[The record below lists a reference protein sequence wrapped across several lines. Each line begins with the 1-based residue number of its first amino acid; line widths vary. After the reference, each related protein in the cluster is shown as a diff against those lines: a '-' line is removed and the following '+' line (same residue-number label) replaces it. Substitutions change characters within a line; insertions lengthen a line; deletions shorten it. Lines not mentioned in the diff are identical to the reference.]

1 MAAVQKSD
9 LVRGS
14 SKKGKDKMQN
24 EEKEKLKMN
33 ICARLNEIYNECG
46 RDYEKYVLTI
56 EQMEKEG
63 KIKSEYI
70 GRDNT
75 QNIFNS

>member
-1 MAAVQKSD
+1 MSNN
-9 LVRGS
+9 
-14 SKKGKDKMQN
+14 DK
-24 EEKEKLKMN
+24 EELKAK
-33 ICARLNEIYNECG
+33 ICKRFDEIYNQCG

-63 KIKSEYI
+63 IIKSEYI